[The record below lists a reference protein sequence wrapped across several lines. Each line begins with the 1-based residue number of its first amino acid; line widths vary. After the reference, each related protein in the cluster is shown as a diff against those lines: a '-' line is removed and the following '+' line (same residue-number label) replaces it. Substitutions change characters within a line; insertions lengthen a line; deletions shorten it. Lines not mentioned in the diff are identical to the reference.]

1 MGTDGRN
8 IQKVILGYKHRIQ
21 KTVHT
26 IFQKDDEPGKEIVMY
41 KFLPI
46 TDVYAREI
54 LDSRGNPT
62 VEVEVLAGDEYW
74 GRASVPSG
82 ASTGTFEAVELRDQ
96 ENRYRGLGV
105 ERAVDHVNAEIA
117 PQLIGMNVYD
127 QAAIDEMLI
136 RLDGTE
142 NKSHL
147 GANATLGVS
156 MAAARSAANSLGMP
170 LYFYIGGTNSK
181 KLPVPMMN
189 IMNGGRHADNTIDI
203 QEFMIMPVGAESF
216 KEGLRMC
223 TEVYHE
229 LRNLLKEKGL
239 STAVGDEGGFAPN
252 LKNAKEVLH
261 MMTEAVTSA
270 GYRLKEDICFALD
283 VAASELY
290 DKKFH
295 KYVFE
300 GENEI
305 RSAEEMIDYYEEL
318 IEEFPIV
325 SIEDP
330 LDEED
335 WDGWELLT
343 TRLGLHIQL
352 VGDDLFVTNTKRL
365 AKGIEKKTANAILIK
380 INQIG
385 TLTEAFDAIEM
396 AKNAGY
402 KSIISHRS
410 GETADSFIADLSV
423 AFHTGQIKTGAPCR
437 TERVEKYNQL
447 LRIEE
452 RLKSPCY
459 LGISVLE

>member
-1 MGTDGRN
+1 
-8 IQKVILGYKHRIQ
+8 
-21 KTVHT
+21 
-26 IFQKDDEPGKEIVMY
+26 MY

-62 VEVEVLAGDEYW
+62 VEVDVLAGDKYC
-74 GRASVPSG
+74 GRAGVPSG
-82 ASTGTFEAVELRDQ
+82 ASTGKFEAVELRDS
-96 ENRYRGLGV
+96 EERYRGLGV
-105 ERAVDHVNAEIA
+105 ERAVDHVNAKIA
-117 PQLIGMNVYD
+117 PEIIGMNVFD
-127 QAAIDEMLI
+127 QTAIDAALI
-136 RLDGTE
+136 KLDGTE

-156 MAAARSAANSLGMP
+156 MAAARAAANALGMP
-170 LYFYIGGTNSK
+170 LFSYLGGTNAK
-181 KLPVPMMN
+181 QMPVPMMN

-203 QEFMIMPVGAESF
+203 QEFMIMPVGATTF
-216 KEGLRMC
+216 REGLRMC
-223 TEVYHE
+223 AEVYHE
-229 LRNLLKEKGL
+229 LKQLLKEKGL
-239 STAVGDEGGFAPN
+239 GNAVGDEGGFAPN
-252 LKNAKEVLH
+252 LMNAKEVLQ
-261 MMTEAVTSA
+261 MMSDAVVNA
-270 GYRLKEDICFALD
+270 GYRLRKEICFALD

-290 DKKFH
+290 NKKFH

-300 GENEI
+300 GENQI
-305 RSAEEMIDYYEEL
+305 RSSEEMIDYYEEL
-318 IEEFPIV
+318 MEEFPII

-343 TRLGLHIQL
+343 ARLGLHAQL

-365 AKGIEKKTANAILIK
+365 EKGIQKNIANAILIK

-402 KSIISHRS
+402 KTIISHRS
-410 GETADSFIADLSV
+410 GETTDSFIADISV
-423 AFHTGQIKTGAPCR
+423 AFNAGQIKTGAPCR
-437 TERVEKYNQL
+437 GERVEKYNQL

-452 RLKSPCY
+452 RLKIPCY
-459 LGISVLE
+459 LGTSMLE